1 MKSLKISVVGFACT
15 LALVVMRGA
24 VSAPASTN
32 GPTRNFV
39 FTYLTKIP
47 ALSPDDK
54 VSRMW
59 IPLPQSDRYQ
69 TIRNLKI
76 DAPFAYAERRDP
88 EYGNEY
94 LYVQVPPSKLK
105 EPSEVRVSFEATRR
119 EHRVSLD
126 ARSAASESRPISP
139 DLQRFLQPDRLIPLQ
154 GTIEDFLRSRLTGMR
169 TRSPRPAPFTTTSSP
184 PCVTT
189 SPARAGVT
197 GMPSGLAPPSAATAP
212 IFTLC

>member
-88 EYGNEY
+88 EYGRIS
-94 LYVQVPPSKLK
+94 LCPGSAV
-105 EPSEVRVSFEATRR
+105 EA
-119 EHRVSLD
+119 
-126 ARSAASESRPISP
+126 
-139 DLQRFLQPDRLIPLQ
+139 Q
-154 GTIEDFLRSRLTGMR
+154 GALR
-169 TRSPRPAPFTTTSSP
+169 
-184 PCVTT
+184 
-189 SPARAGVT
+189 
-197 GMPSGLAPPSAATAP
+197 
-212 IFTLC
+212 

>member
-88 EYGNEY
+88 EYGTNI
-94 LYVQVPPSKLK
+94 SM
-105 EPSEVRVSFEATRR
+105 SRFRR
-119 EHRVSLD
+119 
-126 ARSAASESRPISP
+126 RSS
-139 DLQRFLQPDRLIPLQ
+139 
-154 GTIEDFLRSRLTGMR
+154 
-169 TRSPRPAPFTTTSSP
+169 RSPPK
-184 PCVTT
+184 
-189 SPARAGVT
+189 
-197 GMPSGLAPPSAATAP
+197 SAYLLKP
-212 IFTLC
+212 